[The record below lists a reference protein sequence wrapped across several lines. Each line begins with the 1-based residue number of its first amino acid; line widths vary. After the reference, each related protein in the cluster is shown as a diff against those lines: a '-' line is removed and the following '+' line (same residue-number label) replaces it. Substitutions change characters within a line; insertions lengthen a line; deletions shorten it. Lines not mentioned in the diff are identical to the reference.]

1 MQIRSI
7 AEMEGLSPDY
17 AGKILNRLRKS
28 GLVKSVRGLNG
39 GYVMAKKPAEVSV
52 GAVIQALSEHP
63 INLSHVKRDLCG
75 QFTGNRKECV
85 HLKACNV
92 RQIWSMVIVQVYSK
106 LNQIPLSSLLG
117 PEVQVQNNLTKYLVK
132 EEVLAS

>member
-52 GAVIQALSEHP
+52 GAVIQALSAAW
-63 INLSHVKRDLCG
+63 SSRCS
-75 QFTGNRKECV
+75 NR
-85 HLKACNV
+85 
-92 RQIWSMVIVQVYSK
+92 
-106 LNQIPLSSLLG
+106 P
-117 PEVQVQNNLTKYLVK
+117 
-132 EEVLAS
+132 

>member
-1 MQIRSI
+1 
-7 AEMEGLSPDY
+7 
-17 AGKILNRLRKS
+17 
-28 GLVKSVRGLNG
+28 
-39 GYVMAKKPAEVSV
+39 MAKKPAEVSV